1 MKGFILVLIS
11 LVLHFVASADQLK
24 VDTKGTLS
32 SISKAIEI
40 SGYGDTIIIE
50 KGVYVEPNLVI
61 NHPLTLIGID
71 YPTVENLDKKE
82 IFTIESDS
90 VIIKG
95 LQLQNVKVSYI
106 KDHAAIKVNKQKYCV
121 FENNRLLST
130 FFGIF
135 LKNSQNCII
144 KNNFIRGIAKDEMS
158 SGNAIHLWYC
168 RNITVENN
176 ETRNHRDG
184 IYLEFVDKSIVK
196 RNLVVDNIRYGL
208 HFMFSDHDE
217 YIENTFRS
225 NGAGVAVMFSKHIS
239 MFKNVFEYNWGSAS
253 YGLLLKDITDSEIN
267 RNVFEMNTIGIYM
280 DGANRIKI
288 HENDFVQNGYA
299 LKIYGSS
306 SDNTFN
312 RNNFLNNSFEL
323 SVAGNTKSNKFNGN
337 FWSLYTGYDLDKD
350 GIGDVPYRPVKL
362 FSRIIGRIPSS
373 SILMRSMLI
382 DVINFAEKVN
392 PVLTPDYLKDHQPL
406 IKEIVY
412 D

>member
-1 MKGFILVLIS
+1 
-11 LVLHFVASADQLK
+11 
-24 VDTKGTLS
+24 
-32 SISKAIEI
+32 
-40 SGYGDTIIIE
+40 
-50 KGVYVEPNLVI
+50 
-61 NHPLTLIGID
+61 
-71 YPTVENLDKKE
+71 
-82 IFTIESDS
+82 
-90 VIIKG
+90 
-95 LQLQNVKVSYI
+95 
-106 KDHAAIKVNKQKYCV
+106 
-121 FENNRLLST
+121 
-130 FFGIF
+130 
-135 LKNSQNCII
+135 
-144 KNNFIRGIAKDEMS
+144 
-158 SGNAIHLWYC
+158 
-168 RNITVENN
+168 
-176 ETRNHRDG
+176 
-184 IYLEFVDKSIVK
+184 
-196 RNLVVDNIRYGL
+196 
-208 HFMFSDHDE
+208 
-217 YIENTFRS
+217 
-225 NGAGVAVMFSKHIS
+225 
-239 MFKNVFEYNWGSAS
+239 
-253 YGLLLKDITDSEIN
+253 LLLKDITDSEIN